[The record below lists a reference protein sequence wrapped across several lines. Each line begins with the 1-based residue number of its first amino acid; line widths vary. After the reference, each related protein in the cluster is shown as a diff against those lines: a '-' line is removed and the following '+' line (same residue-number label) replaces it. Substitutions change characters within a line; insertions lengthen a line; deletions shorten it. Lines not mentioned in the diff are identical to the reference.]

1 MKRSYHIEVDGE
13 LFEVK
18 NAKEASDLLDSI
30 VELAGEE
37 NVEIE
42 IIEPPRITIKTAAD
56 KPTKSKQLLN
66 KLDETQAKIRE
77 IYKKRAEKQKKERE
91 VDQEISERMLS
102 KIAREEDDNAIIALL
117 L

>member
-1 MKRSYHIEVDGE
+1 MRKYYIEVDGE

-42 IIEPPRITIKTAAD
+42 IIEPPRITIKTANN
-56 KPTKSKQLLN
+56 KPTKHKKLLAKVDKVNQVYQARMEKIKKQR
-66 KLDETQAKIRE
+66 KI
-77 IYKKRAEKQKKERE
+77 
-91 VDQEISERMLS
+91 DMEISERLLK
-102 KIAREEDDNAIIALL
+102 KIAKEDDDNIILSLL
-117 L
+117 I